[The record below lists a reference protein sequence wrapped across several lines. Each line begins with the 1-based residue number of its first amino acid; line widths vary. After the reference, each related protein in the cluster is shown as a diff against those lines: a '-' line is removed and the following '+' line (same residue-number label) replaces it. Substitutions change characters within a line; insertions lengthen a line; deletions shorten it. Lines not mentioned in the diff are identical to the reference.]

1 MEPRYQTEGDRP
13 AKGEITPLMV
23 IRGGYILLK
32 DPLNR
37 KPITAGYLALLAGK
51 LIAWW
56 YMITFVI
63 GGLYS
68 LVMFE
73 PNSAGRLGRDARVS
87 KYIFTAQREFY
98 LKNGRF
104 AENQQE
110 LNLPKKIF
118 NDGDRSIVKNIDNQL
133 SVNLSLSADSS
144 DGRWY
149 LGTIGIDRKMP
160 IDKSNFQ
167 IFACKF
173 IHKGI
178 VQLPSDVQL
187 QQMSK
192 TNKCPVGTKNIQ
204 SKFGLMYLPTDENLH
219 PAN

>member
-1 MEPRYQTEGDRP
+1 MEPRYQREEDRP
-13 AKGEITPLMV
+13 TKGEITPLMV

-37 KPITAGYLALLAGK
+37 KPITTGYLALLAIK
-51 LIAWW
+51 LITWW
-56 YMITFVI
+56 YIISFVV
-63 GGLYS
+63 GFLYF
-68 LVMFE
+68 LVIFDTDRE
-73 PNSAGRLGRDARVS
+73 GRLGRDARVL
-87 KYIFTAQREFY
+87 KYIFAGQREFH

-104 AENQQE
+104 ADNQQE
-110 LNLPKKIF
+110 LNLPAKIF
-118 NDGDRSIVKNIDNQL
+118 NDRDRSIIKNIDNQL
-133 SVNLSLSADSS
+133 SVNIALSDDSS

-160 IDKSNFQ
+160 VAKSNFQ

-173 IHKGI
+173 INKGI

-192 TNKCPVGTKNIQ
+192 NKKCPVGTENIQ
-204 SKFGLMYLPTDENLH
+204 SKFGVMYLPTD
-219 PAN
+219 

>member
-1 MEPRYQTEGDRP
+1 MYQRDGDPP

-37 KPITAGYLALLAGK
+37 KPITAGYLALLAIK
-51 LIAWW
+51 LITWW
-56 YMITFVI
+56 YIISFMVGFFYFLVI
-63 GGLYS
+63 
-68 LVMFE
+68 FE
-73 PNSAGRLGRDARVS
+73 TDRAGRLGRDARVS
-87 KYIFTAQREFY
+87 KYIFAAQREFY

-110 LNLPKKIF
+110 LKLSDKFF
-118 NDGDRSIVKNIDNQL
+118 NDLDRSIIKNIDNQL
-133 SVNLSLSADSS
+133 SVNIALSADAS

-173 IHKGI
+173 INKGI
-178 VQLPSDVQL
+178 VQLPSDAQL

-192 TNKCPVGTKNIQ
+192 NKKCPVGTENIQ

-219 PAN
+219 PSN

>member
-1 MEPRYQTEGDRP
+1 MEPIYQRDGDPP

-37 KPITAGYLALLAGK
+37 KPITAGYLALLAIK
-51 LIAWW
+51 LITWW
-56 YMITFVI
+56 YIVSFAIGALYYVVI
-63 GGLYS
+63 
-68 LVMFE
+68 FD
-73 PNSAGRLGRDARVS
+73 PDRAGRLGRDARVS
-87 KYIFTAQREFY
+87 KYIFAGQREFY

-104 AENQQE
+104 ADNQQE
-110 LNLPKKIF
+110 LNFSTKLFK
-118 NDGDRSIVKNIDNQL
+118 DRDRSIIKNIDNQL
-133 SVNLSLSADSS
+133 SVNIALSADSS

-160 IDKSNFQ
+160 VAKSNFQ

-173 IHKGI
+173 INKGI

-192 TNKCPVGTKNIQ
+192 NKKCPVGTENIQ
-204 SKFGLMYLPTDENLH
+204 SKFGIMYLPTD
-219 PAN
+219 

>member
-1 MEPRYQTEGDRP
+1 MEPIYQRDGDPP

-37 KPITAGYLALLAGK
+37 KPITAGYLALLAIK
-51 LIAWW
+51 LITWW
-56 YMITFVI
+56 YIVSFAIGALYYVVI
-63 GGLYS
+63 
-68 LVMFE
+68 FD
-73 PNSAGRLGRDARVS
+73 PDRAGRLGRDARVS
-87 KYIFTAQREFY
+87 KYIFAGQREFY

-104 AENQQE
+104 ADNQQE
-110 LNLPKKIF
+110 LNFSTRLFK
-118 NDGDRSIVKNIDNQL
+118 DRDRSIIKNIDNQL
-133 SVNLSLSADSS
+133 SVNMALSADSS

-160 IDKSNFQ
+160 VAKSNFQ

-173 IHKGI
+173 INKGI

-192 TNKCPVGTKNIQ
+192 NKKCPVGTENIQ
-204 SKFGLMYLPTDENLH
+204 SKFGIMYLPTD
-219 PAN
+219 

>member
-1 MEPRYQTEGDRP
+1 MEPIYQRDGDPP

-37 KPITAGYLALLAGK
+37 KPITAGYLALLAIK
-51 LIAWW
+51 LITWW
-56 YMITFVI
+56 YIVSFAIGALYYVVI
-63 GGLYS
+63 
-68 LVMFE
+68 FD
-73 PNSAGRLGRDARVS
+73 PDRAGRLGRDARVS
-87 KYIFTAQREFY
+87 KYIFAGQREFY

-104 AENQQE
+104 ADNQQE
-110 LNLPKKIF
+110 LNFSTKLFK
-118 NDGDRSIVKNIDNQL
+118 DRDRSIIKNIDNQL
-133 SVNLSLSADSS
+133 SVNMALSADSS

-160 IDKSNFQ
+160 VAKSNFQ

-173 IHKGI
+173 INKGI

-192 TNKCPVGTKNIQ
+192 NKKCPVGTENIQ
-204 SKFGLMYLPTDENLH
+204 SKFGIMYLPTD
-219 PAN
+219 